1 MHAHR
6 NDRERQMSKFRVPA
20 FGSGSINDAGLFFF
34 HVWCHFHNI
43 ILSCPQPLYG
53 QAQMS
58 EEASGSINKKALP
71 VVLIV
76 GAGRGIGAAVA
87 KRFALGEYH
96 VVLVRRSD
104 SAQLKASVCE
114 IEAMGGRATG
124 FLMDATTASSSSI
137 SSSSSS
143 TSNENHNQD
152 PLESLIDKIETTVGP
167 IRVAVY
173 NLGAQIGSRS
183 LQETSMKQFELGWK
197 LGTFGLFRLAKYLLP
212 RMAAARSGGSLLVTS
227 STAAMRGDMGQA
239 SHAAA
244 MGGRQR
250 LCQALHAEY
259 ARHNVHVAHIVI
271 DSPVDSPDTL
281 GKLLG
286 DEHFDKLRQDFQTK
300 RGGLVDPKAVA
311 GLYWYLHHQPP
322 STWTFELDLRSR
334 GDMPWWS
341 SSRL

>member
-1 MHAHR
+1 
-6 NDRERQMSKFRVPA
+6 
-20 FGSGSINDAGLFFF
+20 
-34 HVWCHFHNI
+34 
-43 ILSCPQPLYG
+43 
-53 QAQMS
+53 
-58 EEASGSINKKALP
+58 

-87 KRFALGEYH
+87 KRFARGGYH

-124 FLMDATTASSSSI
+124 FLMDATTASSSS
-137 SSSSSS
+137 SS
-143 TSNENHNQD
+143 TYNENNNQD

-167 IRVAVY
+167 VHVAVY
-173 NLGAQIGSRS
+173 NLGAQIGSRR
-183 LQETSMKQFELGWK
+183 LQETSRKQFELGWK

-212 RMAAARSGGSLLVTS
+212 RMAARSGGSLLVTS

-259 ARHNVHVAHIVI
+259 ARHNVHIAHIVI